1 MAAARMR
8 PMSRSGSAAGCNS
21 EEQAASALNPAIN
34 LPMAHQ
40 AAAVRVFFAV
50 FCPTK
55 LRARTMSQSVAS
67 RQSPAAAFADAIAT
81 IYADR
86 PAAVTADDVTTAAV
100 PSKDAAA
107 VADDVCAVLRRRY
120 ALEQR
125 PTPPPEGAAGTSA
138 DELEELD
145 VLAIDGALAA
155 LQAQVAGVDGEL
167 LQLRAAAR
175 AHDKEAL
182 PGPRNPNP
190 SPNPSPNAK
199 RNRNPIPN
207 PNPSPS
213 PSPNPNPSPGAAGAA
228 RGGRGARRGRPRD
241 ALARALHRRDRRARR
256 APQRA
261 RAGDRAAAWSG

>member
-1 MAAARMR
+1 
-8 PMSRSGSAAGCNS
+8 
-21 EEQAASALNPAIN
+21 
-34 LPMAHQ
+34 
-40 AAAVRVFFAV
+40 
-50 FCPTK
+50 
-55 LRARTMSQSVAS
+55 MSQSVES

-86 PAAVTADDVTTAAV
+86 PAAVTGDDVTTAAV

-155 LQAQVAGVDGEL
+155 LQAQVASVDGEL

-190 SPNPSPNAK
+190 SPNP
-199 RNRNPIPN
+199 N
-207 PNPSPS
+207 PNPDPN
-213 PSPNPNPSPGAAGAA
+213 PSPNPNPAGTV
-228 RGGRGARRGRPRD
+228 RGHGQPRV
-241 ALARALHRRDRRARR
+241 APRRRAS
-256 APQRA
+256 Q
-261 RAGDRAAAWSG
+261 G

>member
-21 EEQAASALNPAIN
+21 EEQAASALHSAIN
-34 LPMAHQ
+34 LPMRSNKLMSRGPS
-40 AAAVRVFFAV
+40 VRFY
-50 FCPTK
+50 PPK
-55 LRARTMSQSVAS
+55 LRVRTMSQSVAS

-155 LQAQVAGVDGEL
+155 LQAQVASVDGEL

-190 SPNPSPNAK
+190 SPNPNPN
-199 RNRNPIPN
+199 PDPN
-207 PNPSPS
+207 PNPNTLTLTLALTVSRILARSPWTRWRTS
-213 PSPNPNPSPGAAGAA
+213 TPSS
-228 RGGRGARRGRPRD
+228 RRGYARCRRRPW
-241 ALARALHRRDRRARR
+241 
-256 APQRA
+256 PPPM
-261 RAGDRAAAWSG
+261 